1 MKKLIIAAL
10 AATTLA
16 MAVPSVQAE
25 TASGRGGCI
34 SGIIGCCFGIRAA
47 GDWNDGKDLHFM
59 EWGRLIPIVSIYV
72 AVCNFLDG
80 YNGKTT
86 ADLQSQYG
94 ASYF

>member
-47 GDWNDGKDLHFM
+47 GDYNDGKDISIR
-59 EWGRLIPIVSIYV
+59 EWLRIVPFVSFVV
-72 AVCNFLDG
+72 AIMDGLDG
-80 YNGKTT
+80 YNGKTRSELH
-86 ADLQSQYG
+86 AAEPQY
-94 ASYF
+94 F